1 MDDTSRGWGL
11 LLGHPRGPHVATSG
25 DFATA
30 MDTLRRYEWNLAA
43 SAAAHTVLSIVEIAL
58 RNALDR
64 SLRRWNP
71 SQGATCSSDWTVKGQ

>member
-30 MDTLRRYEWNLAA
+30 MDSVRSGSLWEAGHVGLPPAA
-43 SAAAHTVLSIVEIAL
+43 VTVSAIEGLGFVG
-58 RNALDR
+58 R
-64 SLRRWNP
+64 
-71 SQGATCSSDWTVKGQ
+71 